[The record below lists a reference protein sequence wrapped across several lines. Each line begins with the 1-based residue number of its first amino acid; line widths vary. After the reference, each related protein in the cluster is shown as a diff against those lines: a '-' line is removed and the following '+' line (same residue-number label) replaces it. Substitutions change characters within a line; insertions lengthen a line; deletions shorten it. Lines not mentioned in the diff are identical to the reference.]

1 MLRIILHI
9 IISVTDDFPQR
20 NSLPS
25 NKPGNI
31 LHSFG
36 LSGIAN
42 APSVLA
48 TAVKG
53 RPYYVYVNLPIG
65 YDEKKKSTLN
75 RENNVKTYLVRT
87 LSTANLYLEFKRF
100 RNNGHLTR
108 GTHKPSSHKL
118 MKFHI

>member
-1 MLRIILHI
+1 MLKIILHI

-31 LHSFG
+31 SNVSRLHSFG

-42 APSVLA
+42 AQSVLA

-53 RPYYVYVNLPIG
+53 RSYYVCVNLPIG
-65 YDEKKKSTLN
+65 HDEN
-75 RENNVKTYLVRT
+75 
-87 LSTANLYLEFKRF
+87 A
-100 RNNGHLTR
+100 
-108 GTHKPSSHKL
+108 
-118 MKFHI
+118 

>member
-20 NSLPS
+20 NSLQS

-53 RPYYVYVNLPIG
+53 RPYHVYVNLPIG
-65 YDEKKKSTLN
+65 YDEKKN
-75 RENNVKTYLVRT
+75 RRLTEKT
-87 LSTANLYLEFKRF
+87 
-100 RNNGHLTR
+100 
-108 GTHKPSSHKL
+108 
-118 MKFHI
+118 M

>member
-1 MLRIILHI
+1 MPRIILHI

-65 YDEKKKSTLN
+65 YDEKKSTLN